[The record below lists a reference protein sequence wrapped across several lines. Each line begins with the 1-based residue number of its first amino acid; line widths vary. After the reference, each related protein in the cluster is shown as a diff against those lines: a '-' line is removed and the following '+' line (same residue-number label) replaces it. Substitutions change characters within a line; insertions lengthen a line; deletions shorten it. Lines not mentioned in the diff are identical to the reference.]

1 MSLTSPS
8 KEAAQL
14 DDEIAQIDLKAIL
27 DWLATPICREPED
40 ELSPLHAHL
49 TALRETRTTA
59 HQRHKILDLLYA
71 RIHIVV
77 QSLLPGLKGVSLPL
91 SRRTRQTVRGMQD
104 LLQSVAEDYLTTFG
118 ELDEHLIKGLRR
130 PQELTLWRALDS
142 LSSHLL
148 VCNYSAAPPAPG
160 VWQMLHH
167 AYRLAI
173 DTGLT
178 DATVRDADT
187 TPRSAYVQALLLAC
201 AQPASFTSGEVDFAV
216 EYISRFHTRARF
228 LAPEEEGRDET
239 VFSVDLDRDAP
250 PVTTARRPPSPGA
263 LRLSCETL
271 AVLAEEQVAAL
282 ETGKLPTELDLPDYA
297 ATPAGN
303 GVLRRL
309 AHYWG
314 HGGKRRFS
322 RRRQNYR
329 AVLCIG
335 LPALWQL
342 FNDEVTQAG
351 ELTSWI
357 VTNESPEG
365 YALMHVHGKT
375 NRVIPGDVVA
385 LRTENVADWQICIVR
400 WALSENPEHLEI
412 GLQMLATRAT
422 PAILA
427 CSSRAAGESGVQQQV
442 LLLPQLPP
450 LHPVET
456 IVAPTGTRSVGA
468 DRMVLMIEK
477 ENLELR
483 EIQATRLEEQTASI
497 EVMAF
502 ELRLLS

>member
-1 MSLTSPS
+1 MSLTSQNR
-8 KEAAQL
+8 EAVL
-14 DDEIAQIDLKAIL
+14 PEDEIAQIDLKAIL

-71 RIHIVV
+71 RIHGVV

-130 PQELTLWRALDS
+130 PQELTLWRAIDS

-160 VWQMLHH
+160 VWQLLHH

-173 DTGLT
+173 DTGLP
-178 DATVRDADT
+178 DAAVRDTDT

-201 AQPASFTSGEVDFAV
+201 AQPASFTSREVDFAV

-228 LAPEEEGRDET
+228 LAPDDSGRDDA
-239 VFSVDLDRDAP
+239 VFWVDLDRDTPPVATTRRPAP
-250 PVTTARRPPSPGA
+250 PDV
-263 LRLSCETL
+263 LRLSCEALTG
-271 AVLAEEQVAAL
+271 LAEEQLAAL
-282 ETGKLPTELDLPDYA
+282 EAGSLPAQLDLPEYA
-297 ATPAGN
+297 GTPPGA

-314 HGGKRRFS
+314 HAGKRRFS

-375 NRVIPGDVVA
+375 NRVVPGDVVA

-400 WALSENPEHLEI
+400 WALSENPEHLEV

-427 CSSRAAGESGVQQQV
+427 CSSRAVGQSGVQQQV

-456 IVAPTGTRSVGA
+456 IVAPIGTQRAGA

-483 EIQATRLEEQTASI
+483 EIQPTHLDEQTNSI